1 VRPSAGKFD
10 AMTTSM
16 LDLKTKSGVAFG
28 KELREK
34 EFSFGREWLNLNHGK
49 SIMKLEPFPSDSK
62 FLGGLKTFATLLPH
76 ITSIRI
82 SDLLPKIH

>member
-1 VRPSAGKFD
+1 VHRSDGEFD

-34 EFSFGREWLNLNHGK
+34 EFLFGGEWLNLNHGK
-49 SIMKLEPFPSDSK
+49 SIMKLEHFLSDSK
-62 FLGGLKTFATLLPH
+62 SLDEL
-76 ITSIRI
+76 
-82 SDLLPKIH
+82 